1 MPIAPP
7 AQPTEQPRD
16 IVDLGRQCDFFFGAA
31 DARPQPGE
39 IEQFH
44 PITSEKGR
52 KSTMVP
58 TVSSLTASSSM
69 TRPSDRTIE
78 ERIPAPSFSYLTAT
92 TLWPWR
98 SRLARRYSRRPG
110 FLR

>member
-7 AQPTEQPRD
+7 AQPIEQPRD
-16 IVDLGRQCDFFFGAA
+16 IVDPGRQRDFFFGAA
-31 DARPQPGE
+31 DARSQPGE

-58 TVSSLTASSSM
+58 TVSSLAASSNM

-78 ERIPAPSFSYLTAT
+78 ERIPAPSLAYLTAT
-92 TLWPWR
+92 MASPFR
-98 SRLARRYSRRPG
+98 SRLARKYSRRPG

>member
-1 MPIAPP
+1 MPIAPR
-7 AQPTEQPRD
+7 AQPIEQPRD

-31 DARPQPGE
+31 DARPEPGE

-52 KSTMVP
+52 KSTVVP
-58 TVSSLTASSSM
+58 TVSSLAASSRM
-69 TRPSDRTIE
+69 TSPSDRTIE
-78 ERIPAPSFSYLTAT
+78 DRIPAPSLAYLTAT
-92 TLWPWR
+92 TASPLR
-98 SRLARRYSRRPG
+98 ARLARKYSRRPG